1 LTREAGSLSTRSAAR
16 WSPNDLPG
24 FALEE
29 SPVIWGDEIAYIVRW
44 ERSHARATSEK
55 PLASLAG
62 QPVRLR
68 FVLKD
73 TDLYSLRFQ

>member
-1 LTREAGSLSTRSAAR
+1 
-16 WSPNDLPG
+16 
-24 FALEE
+24 
-29 SPVIWGDEIAYIVRW
+29 VIWGDEIAYIVRW